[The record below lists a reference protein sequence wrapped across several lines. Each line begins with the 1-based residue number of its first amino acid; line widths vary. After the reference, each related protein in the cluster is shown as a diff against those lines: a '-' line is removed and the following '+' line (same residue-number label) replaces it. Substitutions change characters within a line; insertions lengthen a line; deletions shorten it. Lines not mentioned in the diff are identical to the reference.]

1 MYSYVRITIRR
12 HLDRSLWLWETIA
25 AFVVPISLRFDVNT
39 DNNADADVATL
50 KAAL

>member
-1 MYSYVRITIRR
+1 M
-12 HLDRSLWLWETIA
+12 A
-25 AFVVPISLRFDVNT
+25 AFTVPISLRFNSHT